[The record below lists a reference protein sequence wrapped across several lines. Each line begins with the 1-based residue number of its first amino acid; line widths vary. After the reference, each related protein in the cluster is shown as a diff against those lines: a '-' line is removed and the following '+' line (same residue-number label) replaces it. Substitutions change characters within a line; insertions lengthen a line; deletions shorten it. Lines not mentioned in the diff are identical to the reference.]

1 MKRALNFFFACF
13 LALSSTG
20 RTTPF
25 EDGNALFREGK
36 FDAADISRAFSA
48 GGLLQAE
55 LDWLFE
61 ADAEARFA
69 GTRSGNVLKEEER
82 RRVLDLLGKLV

>member
-1 MKRALNFFFACF
+1 LRSQVRSGQPAA
-13 LALSSTG
+13 A
-20 RTTPF
+20 
-25 EDGNALFREGK
+25 A
-36 FDAADISRAFSA
+36 DAADISRAFSA
-48 GGLLQAE
+48 GGLLQGE